1 MGFGL
6 PLLSFRRFHKLSLYF
21 QRKRRAER
29 AKKAAELIAKSLEL
43 KAQEAHEAEPK
54 PEHQAEE
61 KPKRT
66 RRKKEA
72 AEDGN

>member
-1 MGFGL
+1 M
-6 PLLSFRRFHKLSLYF
+6 SLYF

-54 PEHQAEE
+54 PEPKAEVEE

>member
-1 MGFGL
+1 M
-6 PLLSFRRFHKLSLYF
+6 SLYF

-29 AKKAAELIAKSLEL
+29 AKKAAELIAKSLAL

-54 PEHQAEE
+54 PEPKAEE

>member
-1 MGFGL
+1 M
-6 PLLSFRRFHKLSLYF
+6 SLYF

-54 PEHQAEE
+54 LEQKAKAEE